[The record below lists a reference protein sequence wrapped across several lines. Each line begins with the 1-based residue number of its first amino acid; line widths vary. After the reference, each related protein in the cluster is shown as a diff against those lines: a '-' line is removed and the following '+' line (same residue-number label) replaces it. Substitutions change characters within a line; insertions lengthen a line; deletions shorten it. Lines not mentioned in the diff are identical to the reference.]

1 MYDEKRS
8 PARPAPWL
16 VSRHD
21 GEANQTEGESSEG
34 WREGV
39 LPPRGRTVPGEDV
52 PDQVVEQDSGGNR
65 CGPRQQATFQ
75 PGADHDPPTKGAT
88 VAGAGAPRGC
98 HYRRL

>member
-16 VSRHD
+16 VSRHG

-34 WREGV
+34 RREGV

-52 PDQVVEQDSGGNR
+52 LDQVVEQDAAAVIGV
-65 CGPRQQATFQ
+65 GPGSRQ
-75 PGADHDPPTKGAT
+75 PSSP
-88 VAGAGAPRGC
+88 APITT
-98 HYRRL
+98 RRPRA